1 MTKPTLVISTGNAHK
16 IGELHELLE
25 GIPFE
30 MRSLKDYPFVISA
43 EETGDT
49 FKANAILKAV
59 SVAQQ
64 TGELSF
70 ADDSGLVVDAI
81 DGRPGIYSSRYA
93 ENDTARIQR
102 ILTELKDIPT
112 DKRTARFVCSI
123 AIASASGQ
131 LWTVEG
137 SCEGLI
143 DFSPRGDNGF
153 GYDPI
158 FLFPQLGKTF
168 AELSAQEKNQHSHR
182 SHAVRAILPI
192 LLEIATI

>member
-1 MTKPTLVISTGNAHK
+1 MTKPTLVISTGNTHK
-16 IGELHELLE
+16 IGELHELLN

-30 MRSLKDYPFVISA
+30 MRSLKDYPHVVPA

-59 SVAQQ
+59 SVAEQ

-70 ADDSGLVVDAI
+70 ADDSGLVVDAL
-81 DGRPGIYSSRYA
+81 DGRPGIFSSRYA
-93 ENDTARIQR
+93 ADDTARIQR
-102 ILTELKDIPT
+102 ILTELTNVPT
-112 DKRTARFVCSI
+112 EKRTARFVCSI
-123 AIASASGQ
+123 AVANANGQ

-137 SCEGLI
+137 ACEGLI
-143 DFSPRGDNGF
+143 DYSPRGDNGF

-168 AELSAQEKNQHSHR
+168 AELSAQEKNQYSHR